1 MFKATKSNK
10 NTSMNYSAVVS
21 FFFYVSVLILIQ
33 CPIFLVQQRK
43 MNFYQVYFYVR
54 EIPAGADDLWA
65 TCRILMNGEF

>member
-1 MFKATKSNK
+1 MFKATESNK
-10 NTSMNYSAVVS
+10 NTSTNYSVVVS

-43 MNFYQVYFYVR
+43 MNFYQVYFYVK
-54 EIPAGADDLWA
+54 EIPAGVDGLWA

>member
-54 EIPAGADDLWA
+54 EIPAGADGLWA

>member
-1 MFKATKSNK
+1 MFKATKSDK
-10 NTSMNYSAVVS
+10 NTATNYSAVVS

-65 TCRILMNGEF
+65 TCQILMKGEF